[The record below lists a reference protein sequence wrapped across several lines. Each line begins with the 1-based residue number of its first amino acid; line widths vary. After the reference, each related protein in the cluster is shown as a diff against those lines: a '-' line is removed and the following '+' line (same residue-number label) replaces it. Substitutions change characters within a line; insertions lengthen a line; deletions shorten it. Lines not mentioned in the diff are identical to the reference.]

1 MKNDLND
8 ALNKYKENNNLN
20 IINPENK
27 ANIAATSIP
36 NSNIINQNDLQK
48 NLEMETDPDLIIG
61 YEIIKLP
68 SEGIFYKNKVKELTI
83 EYLTSKDEDILT
95 TPSLIENGT
104 VLDVLLRKKIKTPN
118 IIIDELLSGD
128 KDAIHL
134 FLRMSSYGPEYKV
147 QVIDPRN
154 GNSFVRTVDLSKL
167 KYKEI
172 TEKPDEN
179 GLFYVEL
186 PMRKKLV
193 KFRLLTSG
201 EDELLFKKAEALKT
215 AYNQEYSQ
223 YKSLKLK
230 ANIIEIN
237 GKTDRI
243 YIDKFVDA
251 MPGLD
256 VYEIRKKIIEVSP
269 GIDMKYEFITD
280 DGYKFISNLSMGV
293 DFFFPNL

>member
-1 MKNDLND
+1 MNEELNNL
-8 ALNKYKENNNLN
+8 LNKHKENKNLN
-20 IINPENK
+20 IISPENK
-27 ANIAATSIP
+27 ANII
-36 NSNIINQNDLQK
+36 QNDIQK

-68 SEGIFYKNKVKELTI
+68 SEGIFYKNKIKELTI

-104 VLDVLLRKKIKTPN
+104 VLDILLKRKIKTPN
-118 IIIDELLSGD
+118 IIVDDLLPGD

-154 GNSFVRTVDLSKL
+154 GNTFNRTVDLSKL

-172 TEKPDEN
+172 IEKPDEN

-186 PMRKKLV
+186 PMRKKIV
-193 KFRLLTSG
+193 KFKLLTSG
-201 EDELLFKKAEALKT
+201 EDDLIFKKAEAIKT

-223 YKSLKLK
+223 YKSMKLK
-230 ANIIEIN
+230 ASIIEIN
-237 GKTDRI
+237 GKTDKI
-243 YIDKFVDA
+243 YIEKFVDA

-256 VYEIRKKIIEVSP
+256 VFTIRKKILEVSP

-280 DGYKFISNLSMGV
+280 DGFKFITNLTMGI